1 MTFGRSFFRRK
12 KRRNEEDDDEILQ
25 PSLLGQLVDESYSGE
40 SEESTSSRVWDEVNR
55 SKVSK

>member
-40 SEESTSSRVWDEVNR
+40 SEESTSSRVWDEVN
-55 SKVSK
+55 